1 MGGVAVVTDSTC
13 DLPRDLVEQLGIRV
27 VPLSVT
33 FGDDT
38 LISGISIGHEE
49 FYARLRRTDRLPTTS
64 QPAPAWFEEAYGDC
78 IDDGLDAVVSLHVSS
93 ALSGTVELARHRA
106 GKVDIPV
113 EVVDSR
119 MVGGSLGLAVL
130 AAHRVAEA
138 GGTVEEVV
146 AAAERVRDRSQSLLV
161 VDTLDF
167 LRRGGRLTGAQALVG
182 NVLRVKP
189 LLHLTEGRVEVRE
202 RTRTWTRAM
211 DRIVDIVGELA
222 AEGPVD
228 VILAHAVAA
237 DRAAELWSR
246 LEDRVEMAERL
257 ETLIGPIVGTH
268 VGPGA
273 IGVAAVTAVGGGRP
287 APDRDAPH
295 DTGRGT
301 SG

>member
-13 DLPRDLVEQLGIRV
+13 DLPRDLVETLGIRV

-33 FGDDT
+33 FGDET
-38 LISGISIGHEE
+38 YISGVTIQHEE
-49 FYARLRRTDRLPTTS
+49 FYERLATTERLPTTS

-78 IDDGLDAVVSLHVSS
+78 VDDGLDAVVSLHVSA

-106 GKVDIPV
+106 GTAGIPV

-146 AAAERVRDRSQSLLV
+146 AAAARVRDRSESLLV
-161 VDTLDF
+161 VDTLDY

-202 RTRTWTRAM
+202 RTRTWSRAL
-211 DRIVDIVGELA
+211 DRIVDIVAELA
-222 AEGPVD
+222 AGGPVD
-228 VILAHAVAA
+228 VVLAHAVAA
-237 DRAAELWSR
+237 ERAAELWSR
-246 LEDRVEMAERL
+246 LEDHVELGERL
-257 ETLIGPIVGTH
+257 ETLVGPIVGTH

-273 IGVAAVTAVGGGRP
+273 IGLAAVPSGATDV
-287 APDRDAPH
+287 
-295 DTGRGT
+295 DTR
-301 SG
+301 